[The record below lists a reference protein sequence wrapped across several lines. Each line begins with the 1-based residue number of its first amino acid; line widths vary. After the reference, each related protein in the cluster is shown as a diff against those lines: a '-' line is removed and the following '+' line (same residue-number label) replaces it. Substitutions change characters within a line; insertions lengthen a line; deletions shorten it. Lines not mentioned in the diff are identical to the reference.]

1 MRPRVLVVDW
11 DEGEAHALAAAFA
24 AAGLAAFVRLN
35 SIDGLVAVEDERP
48 VLVVLRWD
56 MPYIDG
62 DTFVRAM
69 AVGLVTP
76 PPVLVLAAP
85 AVADAPPHLPLRAA
99 WQPVPASPAAV
110 VRRAQELLGLPT
122 HSSGV

>member
-1 MRPRVLVVDW
+1 MRPRVVLVDW

-24 AAGLAAFVRLN
+24 AAGWEASVRLN

-48 VLVVLRWD
+48 ALVVLRWD

-69 AVGLVTP
+69 AAGLATP

-85 AVADAPPHLPLRAA
+85 SVADAPPPLPLRAA
-99 WQPVPASPAAV
+99 WQSVTAPPAAAL
-110 VRRAQELLGLPT
+110 RRAQELLGLPSRPT
-122 HSSGV
+122 SA